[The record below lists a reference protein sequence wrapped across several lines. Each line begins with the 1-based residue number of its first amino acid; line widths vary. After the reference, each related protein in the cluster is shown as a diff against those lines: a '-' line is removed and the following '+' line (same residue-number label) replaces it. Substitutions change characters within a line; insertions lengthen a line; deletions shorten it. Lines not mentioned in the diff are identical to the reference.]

1 MSARELYESLQHR
14 SQEVKDFVALMIVDH
29 LDGVVGEA
37 EWEKITQEQAEGAD
51 SIWSLA

>member
-14 SQEVKDFVALMIVDH
+14 SQEVKDFVDSMIVDH

-51 SIWSLA
+51 SMWELQ

>member
-14 SQEVKDFVALMIVDH
+14 TQEVKDFVAAMIVDH

-37 EWEKITQEQAEGAD
+37 EFEKAMTEGAD
-51 SIWSLA
+51 SMWDLQ